1 MKKLLIILLLIAT
14 SVSASDWAGHNG
26 TVILSFESD
35 KVVRVAEVE
44 SVKGMGVLV
53 DVYATLT
60 DISELSF
67 NKSRVLTCGGYEL
80 QLQFEG
86 SEGKII
92 SQNLPKEAQINVAK
106 EAGRCMVGLFP
117 DISLAK
123 GPQIAHWQVLLPEGA
138 KNVRFSLTSEGL
150 FSTDRVKGCAENNP
164 VVLWVGGQDASH
176 HGLMFAAVCAPAYL
190 NWDGEPELE
199 LIRGT
204 MDSIETG
211 LFTIED

>member
-1 MKKLLIILLLIAT
+1 MKKLLIVLLLIAT
-14 SVSASDWAGHNG
+14 SVSATDWAGHNG
-26 TVILSFESD
+26 TVYLSFEADS
-35 KVVRVAEVE
+35 VVRVADME

-67 NKSRVLTCGGYEL
+67 NKSRILTCGGYEL

-92 SQNLPKEAQINVAK
+92 SQNLPEETQLNVAK
-106 EAGRCMVGLFP
+106 EVGRCLVGFFP
-117 DISLAK
+117 DLSLVK
-123 GPQIAHWQVLLPEGA
+123 GAQLAHWQILLPEGA
-138 KNVRFSLTSEGL
+138 RNVRFSLNPDGL
-150 FSTDRVKGCAENNP
+150 FSTDQVKGCAENNP
-164 VVLWVGGQDASH
+164 VALWAGGLDARH
-176 HGLMFAAVCAPAYL
+176 HGLLFAASCAPAYL

>member
-1 MKKLLIILLLIAT
+1 MRKILIVLLLIAT

-26 TVILSFESD
+26 TVVLSFESD
-35 KVVRVAEVE
+35 SVVRVAEAE

-60 DISELSF
+60 DNSVLSY
-67 NKSRVLTCGGYEL
+67 NRSRILTCGGYEL

-92 SQNLPKEAQINVAK
+92 SQILPEEARLNVAK
-106 EAGRCMVGLFP
+106 ETGKCWVGLYP
-117 DISLAK
+117 DLTLAK
-123 GPQIAHWQVLLPEGA
+123 GAKLAHWQILLPEGA
-138 KNVRFSLTSEGL
+138 RNVRFSLNPDGL
-150 FSTDRVKGCAENNP
+150 FSADRVEGCAENNP
-164 VVLWVGGQDASH
+164 VMLWVGGLDANH
-176 HGLMFAAVCAPAYL
+176 HGLMFAASCAPAYL

>member
-1 MKKLLIILLLIAT
+1 MKKLLIALLLIAT
-14 SVSASDWAGHNG
+14 SVSATDWAGHNG
-26 TVILSFESD
+26 TVYLSFEADS
-35 KVVRVAEVE
+35 VVRVADVE

-60 DISELSF
+60 DISELSY
-67 NKSRVLTCGGYEL
+67 NKSRILTCGGYEL

-92 SQNLPKEAQINVAK
+92 SQNLPKEAQLNVAK
-106 EAGRCMVGLFP
+106 EDGRCMVGLSP
-117 DISLAK
+117 DLSLSK
-123 GPQIAHWQVLLPEGA
+123 GAQLVHWQILLPEGA
-138 KNVRFSLTSEGL
+138 KNVRFSLDPEGL
-150 FSTDRVKGCAENNP
+150 FSTDRVEGCAENNP
-164 VVLWVGGQDASH
+164 VMLWVGGQDASH
-176 HGLMFAAVCAPAYL
+176 HGLMFAASCTPVYL